1 MIDEFQYLS
10 HGTLGPISAA
20 SFAYGQTLGQLWDNC
35 MAKGLY
41 RVKKWILFVS
51 SSELCFKIKNL
62 FSYLILTTCKNHYWV
77 IMQD

>member
-1 MIDEFQYLS
+1 MVDEFEYLS

-41 RVKKWILFVS
+41 RVKKWILFAS